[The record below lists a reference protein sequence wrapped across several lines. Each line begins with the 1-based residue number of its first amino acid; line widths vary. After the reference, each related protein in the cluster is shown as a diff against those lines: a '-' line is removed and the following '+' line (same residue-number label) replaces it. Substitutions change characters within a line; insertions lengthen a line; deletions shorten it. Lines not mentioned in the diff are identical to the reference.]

1 MMGDLAR
8 GGGVDDV
15 FRAFLIAEV
24 VVCLY
29 CLSMRDEGIL
39 WYAGTDNFDFCT
51 KEIGPEL
58 SLSIVDEP

>member
-8 GGGVDDV
+8 GGEVDDT
-15 FRAFLIAEV
+15 FGEFLIAEV

-29 CLSMRDEGIL
+29 CLSMRNEGIP
-39 WYAGTDNFDFCT
+39 WYAGTDNSDFCT

>member
-8 GGGVDDV
+8 GGGLNDA
-15 FRAFLIAEV
+15 FREFLIAEA

-29 CLSMRDEGIL
+29 CLSMRNVGIP
-39 WYAGTDNFDFCT
+39 WYAGTDNLDFCT
-51 KEIGPEL
+51 KEIGPQL